1 MTCQGWQLVK
11 KEIYKVLTPSQGLAR
26 QSNNIVH
33 FLDKAHGLCHS
44 PSQNPLMTPY
54 SILKSTPSATG
65 NQGSTIWQ
73 PQTIFT
79 VFSPKTTSFI
89 SLLWPSTFIPL
100 FLLFPFSSSSAK
112 AHDSRTR
119 WVWLDPSFPN

>member
-1 MTCQGWQLVK
+1 MTCQGWQLVKKK

-89 SLLWPSTFIPL
+89 SLLWPSTFILL
-100 FLLFPFSSSSAK
+100 FLLFPFSSPSAK

-119 WVWLDPSFPN
+119 CPVWSG

>member
-1 MTCQGWQLVK
+1 MPGLATCKKK

-89 SLLWPSTFIPL
+89 SLLWPSTFILL
-100 FLLFPFSSSSAK
+100 FLLFPFSSPSAK

-119 WVWLDPSFPN
+119 CPVWSG

>member
-1 MTCQGWQLVK
+1 MPGLATCKK

-89 SLLWPSTFIPL
+89 SLLWPSTFILL
-100 FLLFPFSSSSAK
+100 FLLFPFSSPSAK

-119 WVWLDPSFPN
+119 CPVWSG

>member
-1 MTCQGWQLVK
+1 MPGLVTCKK

-79 VFSPKTTSFI
+79 VFSPKQLPLSVCYDLALSFFYFCC
-89 SLLWPSTFIPL
+89 S
-100 FLLFPFSSSSAK
+100 PFHLHLPK
-112 AHDSRTR
+112 PMIQG
-119 WVWLDPSFPN
+119 LDAQCGLVRSILS